1 LLVNGSVLVD
11 DEEKSM
17 QAWLKSVYGWDKVQ
31 TYMFAV
37 HKETG
42 KSLSQIREEY
52 MIKEGMDV

>member
-1 LLVNGSVLVD
+1 MLVD

-52 MIKEGMDV
+52 MIKEGIDV